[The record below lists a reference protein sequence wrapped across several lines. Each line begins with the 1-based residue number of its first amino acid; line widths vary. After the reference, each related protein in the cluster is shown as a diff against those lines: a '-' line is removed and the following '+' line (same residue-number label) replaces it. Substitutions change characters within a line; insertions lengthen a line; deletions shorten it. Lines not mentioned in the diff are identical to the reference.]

1 MGSKEPFLKGRP
13 PMKLINW
20 ISSSLRAK
28 LLLMFLCLTVIP
40 LIGIGL
46 VAYQKSYNTVYENSK
61 ASAVLTAD
69 QLARSLG
76 TLFTDSSKLLELG
89 NHSQVLHFLYSQNDA
104 YEDAK
109 EILRTIDSYRQTYKY
124 ESVLNI
130 TMINLYGRG
139 ISERRGVF
147 ALDKNPLR
155 NPHFAYLIDNPDVV
169 LTVPPLDALALDH
182 PDGLREKPAI
192 SIMAAVKQQ
201 ITHETIG
208 FIVIE
213 VDASAVS
220 RFCDEVKVGKTGF
233 FYIVD
238 ASGRPIF
245 MPSGLVPDQVLP
257 ERDVLA
263 RMATG
268 ALSSYVD
275 KSDGGPK
282 FIFASSPQAA
292 GWKIIGQVHL
302 REIVKEADSIRQ
314 LIIVSVALSIL
325 FAVSLHFFISSRLTR
340 PLKLLKNKMKLAAS
354 GFLESKVTPAGNDEV
369 AELGRSYN
377 IMLGK
382 IKTLLEQSI
391 REQEEMKKAELRAL
405 QAQINPHFL
414 YNTLDSILWMA
425 EAGKND
431 RVITLVQSLS
441 RLFRISLNRGR
452 DWIPLEKEIE
462 HVHSYLIIQQ
472 MRYRDILEYRIEV
485 EPYLLPCPV
494 LKMTLQPIVENALY
508 HGIKNKRG
516 KGMITVSA
524 QETAACELQLTVR
537 DNGCGMPSDKLE
549 RLRRDLLNG
558 RLPVETGEE
567 VSGGFGLHNVHQ
579 RIKLFYGE
587 SYGVRI
593 DSVAGEGTTVT
604 ITIPKGQGGRTDEE
618 SAARR

>member
-1 MGSKEPFLKGRP
+1 
-13 PMKLINW
+13 
-20 ISSSLRAK
+20 
-28 LLLMFLCLTVIP
+28 
-40 LIGIGL
+40 
-46 VAYQKSYNTVYENSK
+46 
-61 ASAVLTAD
+61 
-69 QLARSLG
+69 
-76 TLFTDSSKLLELG
+76 
-89 NHSQVLHFLYSQNDA
+89 
-104 YEDAK
+104 
-109 EILRTIDSYRQTYKY
+109 
-124 ESVLNI
+124 
-130 TMINLYGRG
+130 
-139 ISERRGVF
+139 
-147 ALDKNPLR
+147 
-155 NPHFAYLIDNPDVV
+155 
-169 LTVPPLDALALDH
+169 
-182 PDGLREKPAI
+182 
-192 SIMAAVKQQ
+192 
-201 ITHETIG
+201 
-208 FIVIE
+208 
-213 VDASAVS
+213 
-220 RFCDEVKVGKTGF
+220 
-233 FYIVD
+233 
-238 ASGRPIF
+238 
-245 MPSGLVPDQVLP
+245 
-257 ERDVLA
+257 
-263 RMATG
+263 
-268 ALSSYVD
+268 
-275 KSDGGPK
+275 
-282 FIFASSPQAA
+282 
-292 GWKIIGQVHL
+292 
-302 REIVKEADSIRQ
+302 
-314 LIIVSVALSIL
+314 
-325 FAVSLHFFISSRLTR
+325 ISSRLTR

-382 IKTLLEQSI
+382 IKALLEQSI

-485 EPYLLPCPV
+485 EPHLLPCSV

-524 QETAACELQLTVR
+524 QESGERELQLTVR
-537 DNGCGMPSDKLE
+537 DNGCGMPADKLE

-587 SYGVRI
+587 PYGVVI
-593 DSVAGEGTTVT
+593 DSVDGEGTTVT
-604 ITIPKGQGGRTDEE
+604 ISIPRGKEE
-618 SAARR
+618 

>member
-1 MGSKEPFLKGRP
+1 
-13 PMKLINW
+13 MKLINW

-28 LLLMFLCLTVIP
+28 LLMMFLCLTVVP

-69 QLARSLG
+69 QLSQSLE
-76 TLFTDSSKLLELG
+76 TLFTDSGKLLELG
-89 NHSQVLHFLYSQNDA
+89 NHSEVLHFLFSQNGT

-109 EILRTIDSYRQTYKY
+109 EILRTISSYRQTYKY

-147 ALDKNPLR
+147 QLDKNPLR
-155 NPHFAYLIDNPDVV
+155 NPHFAYLIDNPDAV
-169 LTVPPLDALALDH
+169 LNVAPLDSLPLDR
-182 PDGLREKPAI
+182 PDGLIDKPGI
-192 SIMAAVKQQ
+192 SIMAAVKQR

-208 FIVIE
+208 FIVID

-220 RFCDEVKVGKTGF
+220 RFCDEVKVGETGF
-233 FYIVD
+233 FYVVD

-245 MPSGLVPDQVLP
+245 TPSGLVPDHILP
-257 ERDVLA
+257 ERDILA
-263 RMATG
+263 RMAAG
-268 ALSSYVD
+268 SLNSYVD
-275 KSDGGPK
+275 KSNGGPK
-282 FIFASSPQAA
+282 FIFASSSQAA
-292 GWKIIGQVHL
+292 GWKIIGQVPLH
-302 REIVKEADSIRQ
+302 EIVKEADSIRQ
-314 LIIVSVALSIL
+314 LIVVSVALSIL
-325 FAVSLHFFISSRLTR
+325 FAVSLHFFISTRLTR

-354 GFLESKVTPAGNDEV
+354 GFLESKVTPSGKDEI
-369 AELGRSYN
+369 ADLGRSFN

-382 IKTLLEQSI
+382 IKALLEQSI
-391 REQEEMKKAELRAL
+391 REQEEIKKAELRAL

-431 RVITLVQSLS
+431 RVITLVESLS
-441 RLFRISLNRGR
+441 RLFRISLNKGR
-452 DWIPLEKEIE
+452 DWIPLEREIE

-472 MRYRDILEYRIEV
+472 MRYRDILDYRIDV
-485 EPYLLPCPV
+485 EPHLLASSV

-516 KGMITVSA
+516 KGLITVA
-524 QETAACELQLTVR
+524 ARETEGGGLELSVR
-537 DNGCGMPSDKLE
+537 DNGCGMPPEKLE
-549 RLRRDLLNG
+549 RLRRNLLNG
-558 RLPVETGEE
+558 HMPAETGEE

-587 SYGVRI
+587 RFGVHI
-593 DSVAGEGTTVT
+593 DSVPGEGTTV
-604 ITIPKGQGGRTDEE
+604 IISIPRNKEE
-618 SAARR
+618 